1 MEDIW
6 LLLGKAFQ
14 VMADT
19 LKKKKAGIKYQ
30 NIFSRR
36 LSWKFRDAYEGGVQV
51 KCCILTALVI
61 LKTVGEVKGLQ
72 IFNYHTNISAVLSSN
87 P

>member
-19 LKKKKAGIKYQ
+19 LKKKKGGGKISKY
-30 NIFSRR
+30 
-36 LSWKFRDAYEGGVQV
+36 L
-51 KCCILTALVI
+51 L
-61 LKTVGEVKGLQ
+61 
-72 IFNYHTNISAVLSSN
+72 
-87 P
+87 